1 MGGKVGEKIGVLK
14 YRSVGKDGKKME
26 KDFSLRQT
34 V

>member
-26 KDFSLRQT
+26 KDFSRSLP
-34 V
+34 